1 MKSNSTA
8 YSGTP
13 LVKKLG
19 IKTSYKILL
28 HNTPKN
34 YLGLFTEW
42 PEGIVFLRD
51 NTSES
56 ADFIHA
62 FCTTND
68 ELQEI
73 TEKLKPSLKKSGM
86 LWISWPKGSSPMPT
100 TLSRDYIRE
109 YFLGNGLVDVKVAA
123 IDKDWS
129 GLKFVY
135 RLKDR

>member
-1 MKSNSTA
+1 MPSG
-8 YSGTP
+8 YSRTP
-13 LVKKLG
+13 LARKLG
-19 IKTSYKILL
+19 IKAGYSILL

-34 YLGLFTEW
+34 YLGLFSEW

-73 TEKLKPSLKKSGM
+73 AEKLKPSLKKYGM
-86 LWISWPKGSSPMPT
+86 LWISWPKGSSAMPT

-109 YFLGNGLVDVKVAA
+109 YFLENGLVDVKVAA